1 MADAVWWSDVRMSQL
16 ILVVDDEAGLIKV
29 VRGYLEQEGYQVVT
43 ASNGREALFVSRDQK
58 PDLIILDLMMPEMD
72 GLDFMREYRRES
84 DTPIIALT
92 ARIDEMDKV
101 LGLEMGADD
110 YVTKPFST
118 RELVARVRALLRR
131 TAGQPTATD
140 IVRVGDLALD
150 RQARTVTVG
159 EVQWEL
165 TPMEFGILNALMSN
179 PGRAFSR
186 MELLERTQG
195 YAYDGYERT
204 VDVHIKNLRKKIE
217 SNPSNPNCLLTV
229 FGVGYRFNP
238 DL

>member
-1 MADAVWWSDVRMSQL
+1 MSQL
-16 ILVVDDEAGLIKV
+16 ILVVDDEASLVQV
-29 VRGYLEQEGYQVVT
+29 VRGYLEQEGFRVVT
-43 ASNGREALFVSRDQK
+43 ANNGREALFAAREHQ
-58 PDLIILDLMMPEMD
+58 PDLIILDMMMPVMD
-72 GLDFMREYRRES
+72 GLTFMREYRREGQA
-84 DTPIIALT
+84 PIIALT
-92 ARIDEMDKV
+92 AKVDEMDKV

-118 RELVARVRALLRR
+118 RELLARVRAILRRAGATTSESDLLR
-131 TAGQPTATD
+131 A
-140 IVRVGDLALD
+140 GDLVLD
-150 RQARTVTVG
+150 RNARTVNSHG
-159 EVQWEL
+159 QDWEL
-165 TPMEFGILNALMSN
+165 TPMEYGLLDTLMSN

-217 SNPSNPNCLLTV
+217 SDPGQPQYVLTV

-238 DL
+238 KL

>member
-1 MADAVWWSDVRMSQL
+1 MSQL
-16 ILVVDDEAGLIKV
+16 ILVVDDEAALVKV
-29 VRGYLEQEGYQVVT
+29 VRGYLEQAGYQVVS
-43 ASNGREALFVSRDQK
+43 AANGREALFAARDHK
-58 PDLIILDLMMPEMD
+58 PDLIILDIMMPEMD
-72 GLDFMREYRRES
+72 GFEFMRQYQREGGA
-84 DTPIIALT
+84 PIIALT

-110 YVTKPFST
+110 YVTKPFSS

-131 TAGQPTATD
+131 SGGQQAPPDVLRAAALT
-140 IVRVGDLALD
+140 LD
-150 RQARTVTVG
+150 RSARTVTAG
-159 EVQWEL
+159 DQEWEL
-165 TPMEFGILNALMSN
+165 TPMEFSLLNTLMSN

-195 YAYDGYERT
+195 FAYDGYERT

-217 SNPSNPNCLLTV
+217 ADPGDPQYILTV

-238 DL
+238 NT

>member
-1 MADAVWWSDVRMSQL
+1 MSQL
-16 ILVVDDEAGLIKV
+16 ILVVDDEAALVKV
-29 VRGYLEQEGYQVVT
+29 VRGYLEQAGYQVAS
-43 ASNGREALFVSRDQK
+43 ASNGREALFAARDHK

-72 GLDFMREYRRES
+72 GFEFMRVYQREGHA
-84 DTPIIALT
+84 PIIALT

-110 YVTKPFST
+110 YVTKPFSS

-131 TAGQPTATD
+131 SAGPQAPPDVLRA
-140 IVRVGDLALD
+140 GDLTLD
-150 RQARTVTVG
+150 RSARAVTVG
-159 EVQWEL
+159 EQEYEL
-165 TPMEFGILNALMSN
+165 TPMEFGLLNTLMSN
-179 PGRAFSR
+179 PGRAYSR

-195 YAYDGYERT
+195 FAYDGYERT

-217 SNPSNPNCLLTV
+217 EDPGDPQRILTV

-238 DL
+238 NA

>member
-1 MADAVWWSDVRMSQL
+1 MSQL
-16 ILVVDDEAGLIKV
+16 ILVVDDEAALVKV
-29 VRGYLEQEGYQVVT
+29 VRGYLEQAGYQVAS
-43 ASNGREALFVSRDQK
+43 ASNGREALFAARDHK

-72 GLDFMREYRRES
+72 GFEFMREYQREGHA
-84 DTPIIALT
+84 PIIALT

-110 YVTKPFST
+110 YVTKPFSS

-131 TAGQPTATD
+131 SAGPQTPPDVLRA
-140 IVRVGDLALD
+140 GDLTLD
-150 RQARTVTVG
+150 RSARAVTVG
-159 EVQWEL
+159 EQEYEL
-165 TPMEFGILNALMSN
+165 TPMEFGLLNTLMSN
-179 PGRAFSR
+179 PGRAYSR

-195 YAYDGYERT
+195 FAYDGYERT

-217 SNPSNPNCLLTV
+217 EDPGDPQRILTV

-238 DL
+238 NA